1 MPILIRLITTLSRF
15 LGGVSAALIAASLV
29 LVCVVAVM
37 RFGFGDPAP
46 WPADIVTYLMMGL
59 TFLGAPYVMSVHGHV
74 TLVVMQKRAGHRGR
88 VALSVLAA
96 LLSLVF
102 AVLVAWAGERLLTT
116 AVREGW
122 RDDNGLG
129 LALWIPYLS
138 LPVGSALLAL
148 QCLVEV
154 LARMGGIDREASEQ
168 PIGSPS
174 FPD

>member
-1 MPILIRLITTLSRF
+1 MATLIRLITNLSRF
-15 LGGVSAALIAASLV
+15 LGGVSAALIAVSLI
-29 LVCVVAVM
+29 LVCQVAVM

-46 WPADIVTYLMMGL
+46 WPTDVVTYLMMGL
-59 TFLGAPYVMSVHGHV
+59 TFLGAPYVQSVRGHV
-74 TLVVMQKRAGHRGR
+74 TLIVMQKQAGHGGR
-88 VALSVLAA
+88 VALSVVAA
-96 LLSLVF
+96 LFSLVF
-102 AVLVAWAGERLLTT
+102 ALLVAWAGVRLLGT

-129 LALWIPYLS
+129 LALWIPYLA

-154 LARMGGIDREASEQ
+154 LERMAGVDREASEQ